1 MSQLPDHSSRI
12 ICSELGFPYP
22 FQVSVAPA
30 KMVFGNV
37 ILTRSSVPRTIVV
50 TNVGTNP
57 VRIGEIVASG
67 SFTAT
72 SDAPAYLNPG
82 QHFLIDLVFRPRNEG
97 ISVGGLYVNTNG
109 AQGTEYT
116 SLMGYGYVEGTDPG
130 GGEGGNPG
138 GGSVLPRYW
147 AFLGDGETTG
157 FPIDGADAYDK
168 LLYDT
173 YIENTPGQKDYV
185 GVNPVDFTID
195 PPIDGAS
202 PMIRFLVPVEDNA
215 AGYTIL
221 RGYAKVYETPKPIE
235 TVAPGIDTTVTENNT
250 IIDRTKQ
257 NTILVINSFGPI
269 TVRIRN
275 KTGDDTKDWKNGEF
289 FSVLQRGPGAVTLA
303 MENPGQ
309 GQLYP
314 AEGFIATT
322 RGQDCVMSATCFN
335 ADGNQWVIS
344 GDMYREVASADVM
357 QIELIDRSVASTAG
371 ITVGTKKDSYTLPY
385 SMKLDAVVNAGLTG
399 SLSDPQ
405 TDGTI
410 LTMDILRNGVSI
422 LTNKLTIDNNE
433 TTSTTATTPVSYAA
447 GGDVLNKGDVI
458 SLSVTQVGNGTGRA
472 LRAYLLG
479 QRLVE

>member
-22 FQVSVAPA
+22 YQVSVAPA
-30 KMVFGNV
+30 KVVFGNV
-37 ILTRSSVPRTIVV
+37 ILSRSSVPRTIVV

-82 QHFLIDLVFRPRNEG
+82 QQFLIEVVFRPRNEG
-97 ISVGGLYVNTNG
+97 ISTGGLYVNTNG

-130 GGEGGNPG
+130 GGEGTPG
-138 GGSVLPRYW
+138 DGSVLPRYW

-157 FPIDGADAYDK
+157 FPIDGADAYEK
-168 LLYDT
+168 LLFDT
-173 YIENTPGQKDYV
+173 YVENTPGEKDYV

-195 PPIDGAS
+195 PPINGAS
-202 PMIRFLVPVEDNA
+202 PMIRFLVPLNDNV

-221 RGYAKVYETPKPIE
+221 RGYAKPYQTPTPIE
-235 TVAPGIDTTVTENNT
+235 TVAPEVDTTIINNNT
-250 IIDRTKQ
+250 VIDRTKE
-257 NTILVINSFGPI
+257 NSLLVVNSNVPL
-269 TVRIRN
+269 TLLIRN

-289 FSVLQRGPGAVTLA
+289 FSVLQRGTGAVTLA
-303 MENPGQ
+303 MENPAEGT
-309 GQLYP
+309 LYP
-314 AEGFIATT
+314 AQEFSPTT
-322 RGQDCVMSATCFN
+322 RGQDCVISATCFN

-344 GDMYREVASADVM
+344 GDMFREVASSDVM

-385 SMKLDAVVNAGLTG
+385 SMKLDSVANAGLTG
-399 SLSDPQ
+399 SLSEPQ

-410 LTMDILRNGVSI
+410 LTMDILRNGASI

-433 TTSTTATTPVSYAA
+433 MTSTSATTPVSYAS

-472 LRAYLLG
+472 LRVYLLG